1 MKTLCKTKLLLMLS
15 TVLCFCSCVS
25 KKEIFYF
32 QNEQNYVQKQV
43 QMVENTLQPN
53 DILKIEVV
61 TSVPEAAIPYSK
73 DMIGGRFADNI
84 DLMKLEGYVVTPN
97 YTIEF
102 PTLGNILVKNLSP
115 KKLERLLKKRL
126 VAEGHLVNPR
136 INVRLLN
143 SKVTVLGEVKVPGTF
158 GLVEPQINILQ
169 VLGYAGDLT
178 INGKREE
185 VLMIREEDGQRKTA
199 ILDLTSIELLDS
211 PYYFVK
217 PNDVIVVKP
226 NYAKLQSAGYLGT
239 PTTLITIA
247 SIIISTLTLITN

>member
-1 MKTLCKTKLLLMLS
+1 MLLA
-15 TVLCFCSCVS
+15 VLCFCSCVS
-25 KKEIFYF
+25 KKEIFYL
-32 QNEQNYVQKQV
+32 QDEQNYVQKQV

-73 DMIGGRFADNI
+73 DMIGGRFANSME
-84 DLMKLEGYVVTPN
+84 LMKLEGYVVTPD
-97 YTIEF
+97 YSIEF

-115 KKLERLLKKRL
+115 KKLEKLLKKRL
-126 VAEGHLVNPR
+126 VTEGHLVNPR

-143 SKVTVLGEVKVPGTF
+143 SKVTVLGEVKIPGTF

-178 INGKREE
+178 INGNREE
-185 VLMIREEDGQRKTA
+185 VLMIREVDGQRQTT

-226 NYAKLQSAGYLGT
+226 NYAKLQTAGYLGP
-239 PTTLITIA
+239 PTTLVTIA
-247 SIIISTLTLITN
+247 SLLISTLTLLTN

>member
-1 MKTLCKTKLLLMLS
+1 MKILCKAKLFMMLAAA
-15 TVLCFCSCVS
+15 LNFYSCAS
-25 KKEIFYF
+25 KKEILYL
-32 QNEQNYVQKQV
+32 QNEENYVQKQV

-73 DMIGGRFADNI
+73 DLIGGRFANSM
-84 DLMKLEGYVVTPN
+84 DLMKLEGYVVTSN
-97 YTIEF
+97 YSIDF

-126 VAEGHLVNPR
+126 ITEGHLINPR
-136 INVRLLN
+136 VNVRLLN
-143 SKVTVLGEVKVPGTF
+143 SKVTVLGEVKTPGTF

-185 VLMIREEDGQRKTA
+185 VLVIREENGQRRTA
-199 ILDLTSIELLDS
+199 MLDLTSIELLDS

-217 PNDVIVVKP
+217 PNDVIIVKP
-226 NYAKLQSAGYLGT
+226 NYAKIQSAGYIGN
-239 PTTLITIA
+239 PSTLVAIA
-247 SIIISTLTLITN
+247 SLLISTLVLLTN